1 MLKKI
6 AIFIMGISVL
16 LVPNFAPVNAV
27 KLDVSAAKNGFWV
40 NKQMVAWFKGIAG
53 VDKEWDNN
61 DELMTVIQ
69 KAINWGLG
77 SLWLITFVLLLWA
90 GFQMVTAAGD
100 YKKFGEGFKI
110 LKNAGIGLLFIAV
123 SWLLVSMLFWVID
136 NVTKEEKSNPTISP
150 KVTEIINPSE
160 VL

>member
-77 SLWLITFVLLLWA
+77 
-90 GFQMVTAAGD
+90 
-100 YKKFGEGFKI
+100 
-110 LKNAGIGLLFIAV
+110 
-123 SWLLVSMLFWVID
+123 
-136 NVTKEEKSNPTISP
+136 
-150 KVTEIINPSE
+150 
-160 VL
+160 